1 MKFKYYNDTNRIVTI
16 HPATF
21 LHGCIGNKDP
31 IQPLEIRTLML
42 PEGTYPWVKMW
53 DHQERGLCI
62 LISPTEDND

>member
-1 MKFKYYNDTNRIVTI
+1 MKFKYYNDTNRVVTV

-21 LHGCIGNKDP
+21 LHGCIGNKDS
-31 IQPLEIRTLML
+31 IQPLEIRTFLL

-53 DHQERGLCI
+53 DHQESGLCI